1 MGFCQILKY
10 RVDHNLARIGK
21 GDKYLAREH
30 DYKDIN
36 FLIKIREIYK
46 IKKILSALL
55 FFLIKKQNKHP
66 ICMSRNTF
74 KRHVDLLLIVEEG
87 KGHYIAF
94 KDF

>member
-46 IKKILSALL
+46 IKKIL
-55 FFLIKKQNKHP
+55 
-66 ICMSRNTF
+66 
-74 KRHVDLLLIVEEG
+74 
-87 KGHYIAF
+87 
-94 KDF
+94 

>member
-1 MGFCQILKY
+1 MGFGQILTY

-46 IKKILSALL
+46 IKKIL
-55 FFLIKKQNKHP
+55 
-66 ICMSRNTF
+66 
-74 KRHVDLLLIVEEG
+74 
-87 KGHYIAF
+87 
-94 KDF
+94 

>member
-1 MGFCQILKY
+1 MGFGQILTY
-10 RVDHNLARIGK
+10 HVDHNLARIGK

-55 FFLIKKQNKHP
+55 FFLIKKRNRHSL
-66 ICMSRNTF
+66 CMSRNTF
-74 KRHVDLLLIVEEG
+74 KRHVHLLLILEEG
-87 KGHYIAF
+87 KGHYIVF
-94 KDF
+94 KVF

>member
-1 MGFCQILKY
+1 MGFCQILTY

-55 FFLIKKQNKHP
+55 FFLIKKRNRHSL
-66 ICMSRNTF
+66 CMSRNTF
-74 KRHVDLLLIVEEG
+74 KRHVHLLLILEEG
-87 KGHYIAF
+87 KGHYIVF
-94 KDF
+94 KVF